1 MSGGRCCRH
10 EGQNQARPCPHSGA
24 WAGWSLTRKQAGRRP
39 AIVLSHTRYNDKTGL
54 AIFCPI
60 TSRVKG
66 YPFELAM
73 PAGLPVSG
81 VVLCDHVRS
90 QDWKERQWQP
100 ICQVPAAFVQ
110 EVLARTLTLFDLP
123 AGG

>member
-1 MSGGRCCRH
+1 MICEGGAVPKRRRLP
-10 EGQNQARPCPHSGA
+10 APSDA
-24 WAGWSLTRKQAGRRP
+24 W
-39 AIVLSHTRYNDKTGL
+39 H
-54 AIFCPI
+54 F
-60 TSRVKG
+60 
-66 YPFELAM
+66 F
-73 PAGLPVSG
+73 PVSG

-100 ICQVPAAFVQ
+100 ICQVPPAFVQ

>member
-1 MSGGRCCRH
+1 MKAKTKTPPVPTLGSVGWLVFDPQAGR
-10 EGQNQARPCPHSGA
+10 E
-24 WAGWSLTRKQAGRRP
+24 QAGRRP

-100 ICQVPAAFVQ
+100 ICQVPPAFVQ